1 MGSDTLA
8 VLLVADNHEMLA
20 AVLHALLTNA
30 VEHNDTDTPEIAVE
44 EVEIDRWFLR
54 GISPLTAIVLLVFGL

>member
-20 AVLHALLTNA
+20 AALHTLLTNA
-30 VEHNDTDTPEIAVE
+30 VERNDTDTPEIAVE
-44 EVEIDRWFLR
+44 EVEIDR
-54 GISPLTAIVLLVFGL
+54 